1 MLLLI
6 YQRHESDRKGFDKL
20 GTNLKSFQSLQIIH
34 FGLGT

>member
-20 GTNLKSFQSLQIIH
+20 GTNLKSFQSLQIIDLD
-34 FGLGT
+34 FGL